1 MEQQS
6 QETGTRWQ
14 TARSFVAVLCS
25 LLVAAPP
32 ALPSDQT
39 KNGIKITGPTMGGG
53 PFGGFLHQ
61 YQGHHVA
68 PLNMANSP
76 RLDQLI
82 RGGIIYLSL
91 QDAIALAIE
100 NNLDIQV
107 QRYDPL
113 IADADLLRAQ
123 SGGLLRG
130 VPQGVQSG
138 IGSAGQGVSG
148 GALGQATTT
157 STSAAATTPAA
168 NVNGIISQLGPT
180 TPNLDPVLTGFTG
193 YSHSTSPETS
203 TFLTGTTAL
212 ISKSYLANFTLTQGF
227 LTGTTA
233 ALSFDNRYL
242 NQNATTNTLNPSWNA
257 TLDLTVSQQ
266 LLQGFGLAVNN
277 RNIRISRN
285 EQKTSELTFDE
296 QLISTI
302 SNIVGLYWDL
312 VSYNENV
319 RYARQNLALSQQT
332 YSDNKKQVEIGTLA
346 PIEITRAEAEVAAR
360 EQDVTVAETNEL
372 QQETIIKNALS
383 KNGVAS
389 PEVAAAHVVPIDK
402 IQVPEKD
409 NLPPLADLVA
419 TALKT
424 RPELEQSRLNLDN
437 NRIQLEGLHN
447 ALLPTVTAVG
457 EMTNIGQSG
466 QVYPPGVQRLGPP
479 DAYFVGGYGTALGQA
494 FRRNFPDYNIGAQWN
509 VTFRN
514 RSAQADYTYN
524 QLTLRQSEISV
535 QKQQNQVMVDVQN
548 AKIGVQQA
556 RSRYQAAVKQRILE
570 QQTLDAEQKKYK
582 LGASTLILVI
592 QTQRDLALAE
602 SNEVAAASAYQK
614 ATVSLQVATGQ
625 VLTSYKVDIG
635 DARNG
640 IVREAPSQLPANL
653 PKPQ

>member
-1 MEQQS
+1 MKQQT

-14 TARSFVAVLCS
+14 AARRFIAVLCS

-39 KNGIKITGPTMGGG
+39 KDGIKITGPTMGGG
-53 PFGGFLHQ
+53 PFGGFLHE

-68 PLNMANSP
+68 PVNMSDSP

-130 VPQGVQSG
+130 VPQGVQNG

-157 STSAAATTPAA
+157 SVSAAATTPAA

-193 YSHSTSPETS
+193 FSHSTTPETS
-203 TFLTGTTAL
+203 NFLTGTSAL
-212 ISKSYLANFTLTQGF
+212 ISKTYLANFTLTQGF

-242 NQNATTNTLNPSWNA
+242 NQNATTNTINPSWNA

-277 RNIRISRN
+277 RNIRISEN
-285 EQKTSELTFDE
+285 EQKTSDLTFQE
-296 QLISTI
+296 QLIATI

-389 PEVAAAHVVPIDK
+389 PEVAAARVVPIDK

-409 NLPPLADLVA
+409 NLPPLADLEA

-437 NRIQLEGLHN
+437 NKIQLEGLHN
-447 ALLPTVTAVG
+447 ALLPTLTAVG
-457 EMTNIGQSG
+457 ELTNIGQSG
-466 QVYPPGVQRLGPP
+466 QVYAPGVRKLGPP
-479 DAYFVGGYGTALGQA
+479 DPYFVGGYTTALAQA

-509 VTFRN
+509 VIFRN
-514 RSAQADYTYN
+514 RSAQADYIYN
-524 QLTLRQSEISV
+524 QLTLRQAELST
-535 QKQQNQVMVDVQN
+535 QKQKNQVLVDVQN
-548 AKIGVQQA
+548 AMIGVQQA
-556 RSRYQAAVKQRILE
+556 RSRYLAAVKQRILE

-602 SNEVAAASAYQK
+602 SNEVTAASAYQK
-614 ATVSLQVATGQ
+614 AVVSLQVATGQ
-625 VLTSYKVDIG
+625 VLSSYKVDIG

-640 IVREAPSQLPANL
+640 VVRKGPSPLPANL